1 MPWLWSR
8 TADRNSHAKAGS
20 TQRSGDCR
28 ESASPERQAQGLPQ
42 VDGGGEKERGPGVTP
57 YYAQPIQNAPVTRR
71 PNAQA
76 VRPIFLVII
85 ASALLVS
92 GFIYAIYQHA
102 EAVQDGYKLQQ
113 LMLLRQELEREKQ
126 RLELERA
133 HARSP
138 QVIEP
143 LARSMGLVRPD
154 SSQVIITDT
163 NGEMK
168 RWIPATSQE
177 AMSSRSPSVVGGPS
191 TSTDNG
197 APATDNRVDRRQR
210 ELNSTAP
217 AVRARPKRVEAAAS
231 APTRREEANADADEA
246 PQAWLGGVLTFPEGQ
261 AELKL
266 EKTRKRNQR

>member
-1 MPWLWSR
+1 M
-8 TADRNSHAKAGS
+8 
-20 TQRSGDCR
+20 
-28 ESASPERQAQGLPQ
+28 
-42 VDGGGEKERGPGVTP
+42 TP

-71 PNAQA
+71 PNSQA

-133 HARSP
+133 HSRSP

-143 LARSMGLVRPD
+143 LARSLGLARPD
-154 SSQVIITDT
+154 SSQVIITDA

-168 RWIPATSQE
+168 RWIPTPSQK
-177 AMSSRSPSVVGGPS
+177 AISSRSPSVVGGPA
-191 TSTDNG
+191 TPTDNG
-197 APATDNRVDRRQR
+197 APATGSRLDNQQS
-210 ELNSTAP
+210 EWNSTAP
-217 AVRARPKRVEAAAS
+217 AVRARPKRVEATAS
-231 APTRREEANADADEA
+231 VPTPREEAEAVANADADET
-246 PQAWLGGVLTFPEGQ
+246 PRAWLGGVLTFPEGQ

-266 EKTRKRNQR
+266 EKTRKRNKR